1 MRVDG
6 ELSGILVEPATGD
19 GGALHATLAVA
30 LAPELDP
37 DNAID
42 IVVAGLGG
50 RGLAEAGLDVA
61 PFLARVGEGDA
72 ALVHDEA
79 PGESLGLDGRGQGAD
94 VAALAEGAA
103 VGGEWDV
110 VGDVGSEAADPRA
123 IAGLRNDVGK
133 LGGGWGQ
140 ALVAVYED

>member
-30 LAPELDP
+30 LASELDP
-37 DNAID
+37 DNAIN
-42 IVVAGLGG
+42 IVVVGLGG

-61 PFLARVGEGDA
+61 PFLASVGEGDA

-79 PGESLGLDGRGQGAD
+79 PGEPLGLDGRGQGAD

-103 VGGEWDV
+103 V
-110 VGDVGSEAADPRA
+110 
-123 IAGLRNDVGK
+123 
-133 LGGGWGQ
+133 
-140 ALVAVYED
+140 